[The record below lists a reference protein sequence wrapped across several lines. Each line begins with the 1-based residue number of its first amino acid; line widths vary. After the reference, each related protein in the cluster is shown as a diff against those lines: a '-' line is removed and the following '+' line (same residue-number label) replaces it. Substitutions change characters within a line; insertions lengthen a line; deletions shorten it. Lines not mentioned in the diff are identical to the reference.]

1 MFAKVQKPS
10 RPPRET
16 PSEPLQASF
25 DNFERC
31 EYFDNMLRC
40 FQIQERGPKAMNA
53 RISEHFETVAPS
65 EADASLARESSRRLA
80 TRKLGRRSSVRI
92 QLLDEGEEAE
102 ILTVPASAM
111 RLFLHVLTEMSQG
124 NAVTLIP
131 THAEL
136 TTQQAADLLNV
147 SRPYLVKLLDE
158 GKIPCRTVGKY
169 RRVRFDDLMA
179 YKRKDDE
186 ARAKVLDQLTA
197 EAQELG
203 MGY

>member
-1 MFAKVQKPS
+1 MS
-10 RPPRET
+10 
-16 PSEPLQASF
+16 SL
-25 DNFERC
+25 
-31 EYFDNMLRC
+31 
-40 FQIQERGPKAMNA
+40 
-53 RISEHFETVAPS
+53 ISENFETVAPT
-65 EADASLARESSRRLA
+65 EADALLARESSRQLA
-80 TRKLGRRSSVRI
+80 AHKLGRRSSVRI
-92 QLLDEGEEAE
+92 RFLDDGEEAE
-102 ILTVPASAM
+102 TIAVPTSAL
-111 RLFLHVLTEMSQG
+111 RVFLHLLVEMSQG

-158 GKIPCRTVGKY
+158 RKIPCRIVGKY

-186 ARAKVLDQLTA
+186 ARAKILDQLTA

>member
-1 MFAKVQKPS
+1 MATLIP
-10 RPPRET
+10 E
-16 PSEPLQASF
+16 
-25 DNFERC
+25 N
-31 EYFDNMLRC
+31 
-40 FQIQERGPKAMNA
+40 
-53 RISEHFETVAPS
+53 FETVAPS
-65 EADASLARESSRRLA
+65 EADARLARESSRLLA
-80 TRKLGRRSSVRI
+80 TRKFGKRSSVRI
-92 QLLDEGEEAE
+92 RLEDGDETEPVV
-102 ILTVPASAM
+102 VPASAV
-111 RLFLHVLTEMSQG
+111 RLFLHLLAEMSQG

-147 SRPYLVKLLDE
+147 SRPYVVKLLDE
-158 GKIPCRTVGKY
+158 GKIPSRAVGKY

>member
-1 MFAKVQKPS
+1 MTTLIP
-10 RPPRET
+10 E
-16 PSEPLQASF
+16 
-25 DNFERC
+25 N
-31 EYFDNMLRC
+31 
-40 FQIQERGPKAMNA
+40 
-53 RISEHFETVAPS
+53 FETVAPS
-65 EADASLARESSRRLA
+65 EADTRLALESSRLLA
-80 TRKLGRRSSVRI
+80 TSKLGKRASVRLRI
-92 QLLDEGEEAE
+92 GDSDDVEPVV
-102 ILTVPASAM
+102 VPASAV
-111 RLFLHVLTEMSQG
+111 RLFLHLLAEMSQG

-136 TTQQAADLLNV
+136 TTQQAAELLNV
-147 SRPYLVKLLDE
+147 SRPYVVKLLDE
-158 GKIPCRTVGKY
+158 GKIPSRLVGKY

>member
-1 MFAKVQKPS
+1 MTAP
-10 RPPRET
+10 
-16 PSEPLQASF
+16 
-25 DNFERC
+25 
-31 EYFDNMLRC
+31 
-40 FQIQERGPKAMNA
+40 
-53 RISEHFETVAPS
+53 ISERFETVAPT
-65 EADASLARESSRRLA
+65 EAEALLARESSRRLA
-80 TRKLGRRSSVRI
+80 SRPIGKKPSVRI
-92 QLLDEGEEAE
+92 QVLDDGEEAE
-102 ILTVPASAM
+102 TVAVPASAL
-111 RLFLHVLTEMSQG
+111 RLFLNLLAEMSQG

-147 SRPYLVKLLDE
+147 SRPYVVKLLDE
-158 GKIPCRTVGKY
+158 GAIPFRSVGKY

-186 ARAKVLDQLTA
+186 ARAKILDQLAA

>member
-1 MFAKVQKPS
+1 MIALIP
-10 RPPRET
+10 
-16 PSEPLQASF
+16 
-25 DNFERC
+25 
-31 EYFDNMLRC
+31 
-40 FQIQERGPKAMNA
+40 G
-53 RISEHFETVAPS
+53 HFETVAPT
-65 EADASLARESSRRLA
+65 EADALLARESSRRLA
-80 TRKLGRRSSVRI
+80 THKLGRRASVRI
-92 QLLDEGEEAE
+92 QVLDDGEEAE
-102 ILTVPASAM
+102 TLAVPSSAL
-111 RLFLHVLTEMSQG
+111 RLFLQLLAEMSQG

-147 SRPYLVKLLDE
+147 SRPYVVKLLDD
-158 GKIPCRTVGKY
+158 GRIPSRTVGKY

-186 ARAKVLDQLTA
+186 ARKRILDQLTA

>member
-1 MFAKVQKPS
+1 MSA
-10 RPPRET
+10 
-16 PSEPLQASF
+16 LIA
-25 DNFERC
+25 
-31 EYFDNMLRC
+31 
-40 FQIQERGPKAMNA
+40 
-53 RISEHFETVAPS
+53 EHFETVAPT
-65 EADASLARESSRRLA
+65 EADALLARESSRRLA
-80 TRKLGRRSSVRI
+80 AHKLGRRSSVRI
-92 QLLDEGEEAE
+92 KLVDDDKEAE
-102 ILTVPASAM
+102 TVAVPASAL
-111 RLFLHVLTEMSQG
+111 RLFLHLLTEMSQG

-158 GKIPCRTVGKY
+158 KRIPCRTVGKY

-179 YKRKDDE
+179 FKRKDDE

-203 MGY
+203 MSY

>member
-1 MFAKVQKPS
+1 MATLIP
-10 RPPRET
+10 
-16 PSEPLQASF
+16 
-25 DNFERC
+25 
-31 EYFDNMLRC
+31 
-40 FQIQERGPKAMNA
+40 
-53 RISEHFETVAPS
+53 EHFETVAPS
-65 EADASLARESSRRLA
+65 EADALLARESSRLLA
-80 TRKLGRRSSVRI
+80 THKLGRRASVRI
-92 QLLDEGEEAE
+92 RILDDDGDDAE
-102 ILTVPASAM
+102 TLSVPASAV
-111 RLFLHVLTEMSQG
+111 RLFLHLLTEMSHG

-131 THAEL
+131 THSEL

-147 SRPYLVKLLDE
+147 SRPYVVKLLEE
-158 GKIPCRTVGKY
+158 GKIPSRAVGKY

>member
-1 MFAKVQKPS
+1 MATLIP
-10 RPPRET
+10 E
-16 PSEPLQASF
+16 
-25 DNFERC
+25 N
-31 EYFDNMLRC
+31 
-40 FQIQERGPKAMNA
+40 
-53 RISEHFETVAPS
+53 FETVAPS
-65 EADASLARESSRRLA
+65 EADALLARESSRRLA
-80 TRKLGRRSSVRI
+80 THKLGRRPSIRI
-92 QLLDEGEEAE
+92 QVLDDGEEAE
-102 ILTVPASAM
+102 TVAVPASAL
-111 RLFLHVLTEMSQG
+111 RLLLHLLTEMSQG

-136 TTQQAADLLNV
+136 TTQQGANLLNV

-158 GKIPCRTVGKY
+158 GKIPCRSVGKY

-186 ARAKVLDQLTA
+186 ARAKILDQLTA